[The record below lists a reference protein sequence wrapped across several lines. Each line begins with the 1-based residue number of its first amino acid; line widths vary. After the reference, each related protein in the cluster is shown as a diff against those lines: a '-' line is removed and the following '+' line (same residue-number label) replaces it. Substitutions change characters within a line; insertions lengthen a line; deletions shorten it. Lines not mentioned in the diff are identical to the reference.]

1 MAISSADSSRTSSAA
16 ADSSATS
23 SATDSSRL
31 IWCGVIRELPV
42 FDRGSVISFLFS
54 SGGENCARSED
65 TGSFPAS
72 MRCSASVSSSAST
85 AAGDLGDMPCVS
97 GESPSSRSNAR
108 SCSIGSFPES
118 CRCKASVAPSA
129 STAAGDRGDGGNEK
143 PRSSTISTSSSSSS
157 PSLKAPAHGAAAA
170 GCSGGGG
177 GGDPRGRP
185 LAEMGLVAAGLIC
198 AVSGRVCTAVLNS
211 SASMLMDASPSVS
224 SPTLMEK
231 STSCLGALFGRA
243 AGECKGE
250 AGVDDMSMDIESPME
265 SSSRMMLSEMLSWL
279 NVITSA
285 PPPVPASLS

>member
-1 MAISSADSSRTSSAA
+1 M
-16 ADSSATS
+16 
-23 SATDSSRL
+23 
-31 IWCGVIRELPV
+31 
-42 FDRGSVISFLFS
+42 
-54 SGGENCARSED
+54 
-65 TGSFPAS
+65 
-72 MRCSASVSSSAST
+72 
-85 AAGDLGDMPCVS
+85 
-97 GESPSSRSNAR
+97 
-108 SCSIGSFPES
+108 
-118 CRCKASVAPSA
+118 
-129 STAAGDRGDGGNEK
+129 
-143 PRSSTISTSSSSSS
+143 STSSSSSS

-211 SASMLMDASPSVS
+211 WASMLMDASPSVS

-285 PPPVPASLS
+285 PPPLLPSLS

>member
-1 MAISSADSSRTSSAA
+1 
-16 ADSSATS
+16 
-23 SATDSSRL
+23 
-31 IWCGVIRELPV
+31 
-42 FDRGSVISFLFS
+42 
-54 SGGENCARSED
+54 
-65 TGSFPAS
+65 

-108 SCSIGSFPES
+108 SCSIGSFPDS
-118 CRCKASVAPSA
+118 WRCNASVAPSA

-177 GGDPRGRP
+177 GGGGDPRGRP
-185 LAEMGLVAAGLIC
+185 FAEIGLVAAGLIC

-250 AGVDDMSMDIESPME
+250 AGVDDMSIDIESPME